1 MRPRGCHRDNGVAD
15 CGPGAVD
22 DPALFDNAHAET
34 GKVVITLVIHAGQFG
49 GLAADE
55 RAAGLLTPGGD
66 TGDNLRCCIDVQVT
80 GGVIVE
86 EKERLGALHHDVVDA
101 HPDKIDADGVVPAH
115 GQGKFELGTDAVGAG
130 DQYGFAVPDGEFKKA
145 AKAPESRQ
153 HTRSPG
159 LGDERFDTIYERI
172 ASVDVHAGVPIRQGG
187 FVSHVMRYPGEG
199 PRAVLCMS
207 QETRGKSDL

>member
-1 MRPRGCHRDNGVAD
+1 
-15 CGPGAVD
+15 
-22 DPALFDNAHAET
+22 
-34 GKVVITLVIHAGQFG
+34 
-49 GLAADE
+49 
-55 RAAGLLTPGGD
+55 LLTTIGD
-66 TGDNLRCCIDVQVT
+66 TFHDRCSLLYVEAST
-80 GGVIVE
+80 SKIVE

-130 DQYGFAVPDGEFKKA
+130 DQYGFPVPGGEFKKA

-172 ASVDVHAGVPIRQGG
+172 AGVDVHAGVPIRQGG